1 MSSNQAQAR
10 PAAVIGLMPCDRN
23 EEHRKRMRTVIA
35 SDPTG
40 SLARATNVD
49 QRVVVMGLRDRD
61 SIAYHATRELIGRGA
76 RVGVTFWREKIR
88 SKVQDIADE
97 LGVDWCHPC
106 DVSDDQEIQALFARI
121 EREDGWEGRCIDG
134 IVHSIAFATQM
145 ASISDVAPQAALD
158 TINVSALS
166 YSRTVHAALPRLKAG
181 AVAIA
186 LGYSGADR
194 LEPGY
199 DGAIGGA
206 KAMLDFIMRSM
217 AMDLGKKNGIRFALV
232 SPAPMQTS
240 AASGLPTFNEMYGKF
255 LVQSPLHKS
264 VEGPHV
270 GHAIA
275 QLIAPGAERISGIN
289 LLVDGAR
296 SVVA

>member
-1 MSSNQAQAR
+1 MSNASTQAR
-10 PAAVIGLMPCDRN
+10 VAAIGLLPSDRN
-23 EEHRKRMRTVIA
+23 EEHRTRIRSLVANDA
-35 SDPTG
+35 SG
-40 SLARATNVD
+40 SLRRGLNVD
-49 QRVVVMGLRDRD
+49 QRVVIMGLRDRD
-61 SIAYHATRELIGRGA
+61 SIAYHAAKELLGRGA
-76 RVGVTFWREKIR
+76 RVGVTFWQEKIR
-88 SKVQDIADE
+88 DKVQGIADE
-97 LGVDWCHPC
+97 LGVDWCLPC
-106 DVSDDQEIQALFARI
+106 DVSSDEEITALFPRI
-121 EREDGWEGRCIDG
+121 AREDGWGGRCIDG

-145 ASISDVAPQAALD
+145 ASIADVTTQAALD
-158 TINVSALS
+158 TIKISALS
-166 YSRTVHAALPRLKAG
+166 YSRTVHAALPQLKPG
-181 AVAIA
+181 AAAIA

-264 VEGPHV
+264 VEGRHV